1 MRRSTLRSTADKGN
15 AAAYR
20 GGVDG
25 EEDTGYSL
33 HFPDIPKL
41 ELDEL
46 IDQLVERAQGVKRA
60 QGRLRGLLRAIQS
73 VTGDLSLERVLR
85 RIVEAACELAGAR
98 YAALGVVGP
107 DDKLE
112 QFIYVGID
120 DDTARAICHLP
131 EGKGLLGAL
140 ISDPQVIR
148 LQHMS
153 EDPRSVGFPAQHPP
167 MDSFLGVPV
176 RVRGEIFGN
185 LYLTDSSRGAF
196 SSEDE
201 ELVTALA
208 LAAGTAVSNA
218 RLYQES
224 QRQQRWLEASAEVQA
239 QLLTATG
246 EEPLHTIARRAI
258 DLADA
263 DLVTVALIDP
273 ADHTVMVEFAAGDN
287 AEELRGRRF
296 PITQTL
302 AGDVVASDEPILLSD
317 VLLDGPQPLA
327 HLATIMEAGPII
339 VVPLRGT
346 QRSRGVLSLV
356 RRRGREVFTQADLR
370 MAAGFAAHA
379 SVALELADAREAERR
394 MIMLEERDR
403 IARDLHD
410 HVIQELFSIGLGLQG
425 VAGQLEGS
433 PELARRIV
441 RRVDD
446 IDRAIRRI
454 RTSIFALRGGMAD
467 GTSQSLRT
475 QILQIASDVT
485 PMLGFPPAVSFAG
498 LIDTAVE
505 PALAEDVAAC
515 VREALTNIGRHA
527 AASAAS
533 VEIDLA
539 KGQLTVR
546 VADDGVGMPE
556 RPTRSSGL
564 ANLQA
569 RAEKHAGS
577 FVACRRDGGG
587 TVLEWKASI
596 S

>member
-1 MRRSTLRSTADKGN
+1 
-15 AAAYR
+15 
-20 GGVDG
+20 
-25 EEDTGYSL
+25 
-33 HFPDIPKL
+33 
-41 ELDEL
+41 
-46 IDQLVERAQGVKRA
+46 
-60 QGRLRGLLRAIQS
+60 
-73 VTGDLSLERVLR
+73 
-85 RIVEAACELAGAR
+85 
-98 YAALGVVGP
+98 
-107 DDKLE
+107 
-112 QFIYVGID
+112 
-120 DDTARAICHLP
+120 
-131 EGKGLLGAL
+131 
-140 ISDPQVIR
+140 
-148 LQHMS
+148 
-153 EDPRSVGFPAQHPP
+153 
-167 MDSFLGVPV
+167 
-176 RVRGEIFGN
+176 
-185 LYLTDSSRGAF
+185 
-196 SSEDE
+196 
-201 ELVTALA
+201 
-208 LAAGTAVSNA
+208 
-218 RLYQES
+218 
-224 QRQQRWLEASAEVQA
+224 
-239 QLLTATG
+239 
-246 EEPLHTIARRAI
+246 
-258 DLADA
+258 
-263 DLVTVALIDP
+263 
-273 ADHTVMVEFAAGDN
+273 
-287 AEELRGRRF
+287 
-296 PITQTL
+296 
-302 AGDVVASDEPILLSD
+302 
-317 VLLDGPQPLA
+317 
-327 HLATIMEAGPII
+327 
-339 VVPLRGT
+339 
-346 QRSRGVLSLV
+346 VLSLV